1 MTLSEKSRTR
11 KVIECNHPKQNELS
25 VTTSSSSSGLGSVR
39 HSKTYNFDKVCII
52 IIFLIVNELLPF
64 YNALFFFS
72 SFTNADFTIL

>member
-25 VTTSSSSSGLGSVR
+25 VTTGSSSSGLGSVR

-52 IIFLIVNELLPF
+52 II
-64 YNALFFFS
+64 S
-72 SFTNADFTIL
+72 SQF